1 MILIVDMNFK
11 GSLGFCEF
19 VLPLCNIV
27 KPLEYEV
34 KHYLEVRDVK
44 IYEKII
50 LSGTPLKD
58 FGYLEDTTVFGWIKE
73 CDVPILGICAGMQAI
88 GLVFDSSLKSCRE
101 IGMIEIKTIW
111 ENPLF
116 SSTFEAYELHTYSVI
131 PSEDFKTMATTEK
144 CIQGI
149 KHKKRKIYGVL
160 FHPEVRN
167 KDIVER
173 FILDI

>member
-1 MILIVDMNFK
+1 MILIVDMNYK
-11 GSLGFCEF
+11 GSLGFYEF
-19 VLPLCNIV
+19 VLPLCDAV
-27 KPLEYEV
+27 EPLEYEV
-34 KHYLEVRDVK
+34 LHYLEVKDVK
-44 IYEKII
+44 TYEKVI

-58 FGYLEDTTVFGWIKE
+58 FGYLKHIRSFEWIKT
-73 CDVPILGICAGMQAI
+73 CDMPILGICAGMQAI
-88 GLVFDSSLKSCRE
+88 GLVFDSSLEPCKE
-101 IGMIEIKTIW
+101 IGMTEIKTVW

-116 SSTFEAYELHTYSVI
+116 SSTFEAYELHTYSVT
-131 PSEDFKTMATTEK
+131 PSDDFETIAITEK

-149 KHKKRKIYGVL
+149 KYKESKIYGIL